1 MLDSQY
7 LTLADSSCAVAPALL
22 IMDVGLRRA
31 SGEFLPVLESD
42 WETPCHAFFSLATQ
56 AANQSLVLAVLYTR
70 SPHGGV
76 VAALGTLE
84 ISVASPS
91 AVEEV
96 VAEVLLGANDNGL
109 YARAHDP
116 RSATL
121 LAIRWP
127 PA

>member
-7 LTLADSSCAVAPALL
+7 LALAASSPAVASALL
-22 IMDVGLRRA
+22 IIDVGLRRA
-31 SGEFLPVLESD
+31 SGEFLPVLESG
-42 WETPCHAFFSLATQ
+42 WPTPCHAFFSLATN
-56 AANQSLVLAVLYTR
+56 AANQSLVLAALYTR
-70 SPHGGV
+70 SPGGGV

-96 VAEVLLGANDNGL
+96 VAEVLLGANDDGL
-109 YARAHDP
+109 YTRAHDP

-121 LAIRWP
+121 LAVTWF

>member
-1 MLDSQY
+1 MLDSQC
-7 LTLADSSCAVAPALL
+7 LPLPASSPAVASALVL
-22 IMDVGLRRA
+22 MDVGLCRA
-31 SGEFLPVLESD
+31 SGEFLPVLESG
-42 WETPCHAFFSLATQ
+42 WATPCHAFFSLATY
-56 AANQSLVLAVLYTR
+56 AADQSLVFAALYTR
-70 SPHGGV
+70 APRGGL

-84 ISVASPS
+84 ISVEAPS

-96 VAEVLLGANDNGL
+96 VAEVLLGANDDGL

-121 LAIRWP
+121 LALKWS